1 MVYHRML
8 NIVPCLQEDLGAHSG
23 GVLFGVCSLLG
34 VWDRGWLSHFRE
46 EADLRGPGTLLSI
59 TDVMRGVE

>member
-1 MVYHRML
+1 ML
-8 NIVPCLQEDLGAHSG
+8 NIVPCLQEDLVTHSG

-46 EADLRGPGTLLSI
+46 EADSRGPRTLSSI